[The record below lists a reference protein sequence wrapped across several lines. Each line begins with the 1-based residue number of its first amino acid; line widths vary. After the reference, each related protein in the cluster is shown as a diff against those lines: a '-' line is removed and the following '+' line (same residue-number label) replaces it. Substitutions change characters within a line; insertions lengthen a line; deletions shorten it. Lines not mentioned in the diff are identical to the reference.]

1 MNVEKELKIFIISTV
16 MGTVM
21 GIVVS
26 VFIVA
31 CISINIIRREIKEQN
46 VILKELV
53 TACQSQADAIQEQNK
68 ILNYNPMEE
77 GK

>member
-1 MNVEKELKIFIISTV
+1 MNIEKTLKNFII
-16 MGTVM
+16 GTVT
-21 GIVVS
+21 GIIVG
-26 VFIVA
+26 VFIIA

-53 TACQSQADAIQEQNK
+53 TACQNQADSIQEQNK

>member
-1 MNVEKELKIFIISTV
+1 MNKETFSGIMELIILVAVITLSFFGVIIVEQ
-16 MGTVM
+16 
-21 GIVVS
+21 
-26 VFIVA
+26 
-31 CISINIIRREIKEQN
+31 INNRLGEQN

-53 TACQSQADAIQEQNK
+53 AACQNQADAIQEQNK

>member
-1 MNVEKELKIFIISTV
+1 MNIEKTLKNFIISI
-16 MGTVM
+16 VM
-21 GIVVS
+21 GIIVG
-26 VFIVA
+26 VFIIA
-31 CISINIIRREIKEQN
+31 CISINIIRIEIKEQN

-53 TACQSQADAIQEQNK
+53 TACQNQADAIQEQNK

>member
-1 MNVEKELKIFIISTV
+1 MNAEKELKTFIISMVT
-16 MGTVM
+16 
-21 GIVVS
+21 GIIVG
-26 VFIVA
+26 VFIIA
-31 CISINIIRREIKEQN
+31 CISINLIRREIKEQN

-53 TACQSQADAIQEQNK
+53 TACQNQADAIQEQNK

>member
-1 MNVEKELKIFIISTV
+1 MNKETISGIMELTILVAVITLSFIGIIIVEQ
-16 MGTVM
+16 
-21 GIVVS
+21 
-26 VFIVA
+26 
-31 CISINIIRREIKEQN
+31 INNRLDEQN

-53 TACQSQADAIQEQNK
+53 VACQNQADAIQEQNK